1 MSNAGLPILETGF
14 PRPIQSLWEGVPD
27 NINSAYYD
35 SSSEEI
41 HFFKDGQVYIF
52 KVNDRK
58 TVSEKFTIIIKSF
71 ANICLSI

>member
-1 MSNAGLPILETGF
+1 MSNAGLPILIKGY
-14 PRPIQSLWEGVPD
+14 PRPIQSLWKGVPD

-35 SSSEEI
+35 SFRKEI

-58 TVSEKFTIIIKSF
+58 TVSCIL
-71 ANICLSI
+71 LSR